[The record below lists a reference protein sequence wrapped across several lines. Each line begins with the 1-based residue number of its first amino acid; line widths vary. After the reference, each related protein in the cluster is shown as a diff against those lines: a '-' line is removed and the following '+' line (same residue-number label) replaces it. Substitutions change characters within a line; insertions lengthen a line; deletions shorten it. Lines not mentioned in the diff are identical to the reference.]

1 MTKPM
6 VFNYADHERALEE
19 IARLKEDI
27 ANLQIR
33 CRIAESEKPVSSD
46 RDCKNCIHQKPDG
59 CSRWDCE
66 YESRMVE
73 VVRCKDCMYWEGGC
87 KEYGMGF
94 MNPQT
99 DDDDYCSYGERRE
112 P

>member
-1 MTKPM
+1 MKPI
-6 VFNYADHERALEE
+6 VFNYGYYEKVVEE
-19 IARLKEDI
+19 NKKLKAEV
-27 ANLQIR
+27 ANLLIR
-33 CRIAESEKPVSSD
+33 CRIAEEDKP
-46 RDCKNCIHQKPDG
+46 
-59 CSRWDCE
+59 
-66 YESRMVE
+66 E

-99 DDDDYCSYGERRE
+99 DEDDFCSLGERRE